1 MKEHRGW
8 GEKTHTTV
16 QTIIAVLNQTRIIK
30 YMYIYKETS
39 PGDIRDDRCLT
50 SDWTGVWA
58 VNVPDEEL
66 TGQRRARGVQR

>member
-1 MKEHRGW
+1 MKERRGW

-50 SDWTGVWA
+50 SD
-58 VNVPDEEL
+58 
-66 TGQRRARGVQR
+66 GQIVCPTKSSRGNDVHGACSDDV